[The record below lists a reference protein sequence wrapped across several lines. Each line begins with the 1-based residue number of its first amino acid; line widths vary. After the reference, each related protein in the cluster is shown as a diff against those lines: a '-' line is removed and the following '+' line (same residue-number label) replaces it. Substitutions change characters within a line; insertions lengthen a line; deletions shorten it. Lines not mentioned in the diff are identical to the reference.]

1 MKLSAETLKA
11 GDPITATVA
20 VTNAGTVAGDEVV
33 EAYMKTP
40 QVEGPRRSLV
50 AFERVRLSPGASRQ
64 VTLKIDPR
72 SLSSVDEQG
81 NRSIIEG
88 KYSLAVG
95 GAQPEETQAKSEA
108 VFTVNG
114 TVALPK

>member
-1 MKLSAETLKA
+1 MIES
-11 GDPITATVA
+11 
-20 VTNAGTVAGDEVV
+20 
-33 EAYMKTP
+33 
-40 QVEGPRRSLV
+40 RSESLR
-50 AFERVRLSPGASRQ
+50 AIRLTPGASKQ

-72 SLSSVDEQG
+72 PLSSVDEQG
-81 NRSIIEG
+81 NRLILES

-114 TVALPK
+114 TAALPK